1 MINWVEFCMKNH
13 LSLNS
18 VKDLSVLLVKYLPS
32 FYNDYTHLLDYVYQ
46 DSSLAQFIM
55 PFVVCGAC
63 KKPFFTDSILCPEC
77 SQPFISS
84 CTRCNI
90 NKVDYTIDTTMRCN
104 HLDRVASKE
113 TQCFFVLTPEAFICL
128 MYENSFDSFFVCHF
142 LSQMDDLISYCKETG
157 VISQFTDLNTGK
169 ILNHCGFPEYQERI
183 KELHS
188 HNHGDNMFL
197 KQFTPDDMKNTQE
210 EKLFHVFCI
219 DLIII

>member
-84 CTRCNI
+84 CSRCGI
-90 NKVDYTIDTTMRCN
+90 NKVHYTIDTKKRCN
-104 HLDRVASKE
+104 HLDRVDSKE
-113 TQCFFVLTPEAFICL
+113 TQCFFVLTPEAYICL
-128 MYENSFDSFFVCHF
+128 MYENSFDSF
-142 LSQMDDLISYCKETG
+142 LS
-157 VISQFTDLNTGK
+157 VIFYHK
-169 ILNHCGFPEYQERI
+169 WMI
-183 KELHS
+183 
-188 HNHGDNMFL
+188 
-197 KQFTPDDMKNTQE
+197 
-210 EKLFHVFCI
+210 
-219 DLIII
+219 